1 MTTLIG
7 YLIPIVIADAA
18 NPVLLAAV
26 IYALASRRPYAA
38 SISVLVGWFCV
49 YLVSGVILAEGIDWI
64 AARLASPGPIEFGVQ
79 LAVGVFML
87 WAGFQAVRA
96 SSPPKRAA
104 KKPEFNES
112 RGLGIGAA
120 FMLGAS
126 INLISLPFAVPYFA
140 AVSQIVKADPEY
152 VTGLFVLVLY
162 NLLYLVPFFGVIGVQ
177 VIFREQSKPWLD
189 RLSNWMEKI
198 GNVVL
203 PGLLLLLGA
212 ALLIDAVVYFVTGA
226 PLIPQQ

>member
-7 YLIPIVIADAA
+7 YLIPIVIADVI

-26 IYALASRRPYAA
+26 IYALASRRPYAT
-38 SISVLVGWFCV
+38 SIAVLAGWFCV

-79 LAVGVFML
+79 LAVGVLML

-96 SSPPKRAA
+96 SSPPRRAA

-112 RGLGIGAA
+112 RGLGMGSA
-120 FMLGAS
+120 FLLGAS
-126 INLISLPFAVPYFA
+126 INLIGLPFAVPYFA

-152 VTGLFVLVLY
+152 VVGFFVLVLY
-162 NLLYLVPFFGVIGVQ
+162 NLLYILPFLGVVAVQ
-177 VIFREQSKPWLD
+177 AVFREQSQPWLE
-189 RLSNWMEKI
+189 RLSYWMERV

-212 ALLIDAVVYFVTGA
+212 ALLIDAAVYFVTGTA
-226 PLIPQQ
+226 LIPQQ